1 MFGRNPRESEN
12 EEQFNFPGESG
23 NQEQFNFPNVNLQS
37 DRPGEIYQGDS
48 QDTVLQSESEKS
60 ELVGNVEKI
69 SRIISPYFIVL
80 IGLGLYDSN
89 FLLGLILIV
98 TGILYLFKVS
108 TRDIAHAW
116 EWLRDTLG
124 IGKD

>member
-89 FLLGLILIV
+89 FLLGLILILA
-98 TGILYLFKVS
+98 GLLYLFKVS
-108 TRDIAHAW
+108 AQDLANAW
-116 EWLRDTLG
+116 EWFRDTVG